1 MNTSPQTPRARV
13 PLDRLPLTPP
23 ARTPKKKPARPN
35 PDTEQVLR
43 EIAEI
48 NQSHAVQGTPRRRRP
63 LTSFAQAEPRPSF
76 YLSLSDLMSMLLV
89 FFVLIFSLSRPGPTT
104 AQASASG
111 GKTTATAAVL
121 KDPLPL
127 PKPVPR
133 PVRMGIKAVS
143 TPGQSDPG
151 LVSERPQPQKAAKA
165 QLNPRPRLRPG
176 RLPDASSTNQVI
188 DRALLTLVT
197 SAAPLPRQ
205 ALPSEESSLS
215 QLLSRLNREVKG
227 RASQGVEIKKQS
239 DRLVLRLP
247 EAITFDE
254 GQAIIKPGMRRLLH
268 RLARI
273 MATSPRSHIVVT
285 GHTDD
290 RPISNRQFASNWEL
304 SAARAAAVARAL
316 MDQGNDPKRFTIRGL
331 ADQKPRVPNTSEHNR
346 RLNRRVEIELI
357 PPGVPPAA
365 SRGWRMGHTPLR
377 QK

>member
-1 MNTSPQTPRARV
+1 MSISPQPHQPPGARV
-13 PLDRLPLTPP
+13 PLDRLPLEPP
-23 ARTPKKKPARPN
+23 ASSARKRPKPS

-63 LTSFAQAEPRPSF
+63 LSSFAQAEPRPSF

-89 FFVLIFSLSRPGPTT
+89 FFVLIFSLSRPATTT
-104 AQASASG
+104 ARASAG
-111 GKTTATAAVL
+111 GAKTRATAAVY

-143 TPGQSDPG
+143 TRGQSDPG
-151 LVSERPQPQKAAKA
+151 LVREKTPARPIPPQARIK
-165 QLNPRPRLRPG
+165 PRPR
-176 RLPDASSTNQVI
+176 RLPDAATTNQVI

-205 ALPSEESSLS
+205 ALPREGNSLS
-215 QLLSRLNREVKG
+215 QLLTRLNREVRD
-227 RASQGVEIKKQS
+227 RAAQGLEIKKKS

-254 GQAIIKPGMRRLLH
+254 GQALIKPAMRRLLR

-273 MATSPRSHIVVT
+273 MATSPHSRIVVT

-290 RPISNRQFASNWEL
+290 RPISNQQFASNWEL

-346 RLNRRVEIELI
+346 QLNRRVEIELI
-357 PPGVPPAA
+357 PEHQ
-365 SRGWRMGHTPLR
+365 RR
-377 QK
+377 QTNQVAGRR

>member
-1 MNTSPQTPRARV
+1 MNTSPQGASTPRARV
-13 PLDRLPLTPP
+13 PLDRLPLAPP
-23 ARTPKKKPARPN
+23 AKGPGKGPRPG

-43 EIAEI
+43 EIAEM
-48 NQSHAVQGTPRRRRP
+48 NQAHAAQATPRRRRP

-89 FFVLIFSLSRPGPTT
+89 FFVLIFSLSRPAGPTPVR
-104 AQASASG
+104 ASAG
-111 GKTTATAAVL
+111 GAKTTATAAVL

-133 PVRMGIKAVS
+133 PVRAGIKAVS
-143 TPGQSDPG
+143 TRGQSDPG
-151 LVSERPQPQKAAKA
+151 LVRERPRPTPAPPPIR
-165 QLNPRPRLRPG
+165 PRPR
-176 RLPDASSTNQVI
+176 RLPDASTTNRVI

-197 SAAPLPRQ
+197 SAVPLPRR
-205 ALPSEESSLS
+205 ALPREESSLS
-215 QLLSRLNREVKG
+215 QLLARLSREVKG
-227 RASQGVEIKKQS
+227 RAAQGLEIKQES

-247 EAITFDE
+247 EAITFDQ
-254 GQAIIKPGMRRLLH
+254 GQALIKPAMRRLLR

-273 MATSPRSHIVVT
+273 MATSPHSRIVVT

-290 RPISNRQFASNWEL
+290 RPISNRRFASNWEL

-331 ADQKPRVPNTSEHNR
+331 ADQRPRVPNTSERNR

-357 PPGVPPAA
+357 PQRPGGQPGRVA
-365 SRGWRMGHTPLR
+365 RRR
-377 QK
+377 